1 MAKKINILENIEQAG
16 QFNPCPFYWLDSEQK
31 YLGVNEAL
39 IKNAGATSYEKDF
52 AGKTPY
58 DIFPKDF
65 ADNIVQHHKQVIK
78 TGQPMTAEESV
89 KDMRG
94 NIKHFQAAI
103 SPLLDDEG
111 KIIGTYGVSVEI
123 TAEKK
128 DAEIRRKKRV
138 FEHLNKIAS
147 IIPINIYWFDE
158 NNTILGGN
166 ELAAKAVGGKFVSN
180 FVGKSLYDCYDK
192 KIADEIVKNL
202 NEVRR
207 TESILSK
214 EEFIKDLT
222 TGEEKYFNVFLAPIL
237 DDHDKFIGTIG
248 LSIDITDQK
257 KLEQALIDNEKH
269 KAELREQEKFKKIVD
284 QAANET
290 KSPLAIL
297 LILAQQCNGGTKE
310 QMFEKIKAY
319 ASSMSMVLYW
329 LDVNNKIIGANKET
343 LAGIGLKKSD
353 SCIGKTAYD
362 LYPYEMADRIAKHN
376 DEVMRTGKVLSQE
389 ESIVDISSGKIK
401 YFIAFKAPLFD
412 EKENVVGIVGT
423 SVEITAEKEAK
434 RLAIENAEK
443 NAIIAEHEKFVKVAK
458 QFAHDITGALGNLDN
473 VTSTY

>member
-1 MAKKINILENIEQAG
+1 MAKKLNILENIEQAG
-16 QFNPCPFYWLDSEQK
+16 QFNPCPFYWLDLEQK

-39 IKNAGATSYEKDF
+39 IKNAGATSYDKDF

-58 DIFPKDF
+58 DLFPKDF
-65 ADNIVQHHKQVIK
+65 AENIVQHHKQVIK

-138 FEHLNKIAS
+138 FEHLNKIS
-147 IIPINIYWFDE
+147 EHIPIFFYWLDA
-158 NNTILGGN
+158 NGVILGVNNLVLKGTGASSYDDFIGKTAY
-166 ELAAKAVGGKFVSN
+166 ELYPKDMAE
-180 FVGKSLYDCYDK
+180 
-192 KIADEIVKNL
+192 EIVKHHK
-202 NEVRR
+202 EVLR
-207 TESILSK
+207 TGKALVA
-214 EEFIKDLT
+214 EETIKDLST
-222 TGEEKYFNVFLAPIL
+222 NRIKYYNAHIAPL
-237 DDHDKFIGTIG
+237 CDDYNTVIGTIG
-248 LSIDITDQK
+248 ISIDITDQK
-257 KLEQALIDNEKH
+257 KLEQALIENEKH

-290 KSPLAIL
+290 NSPLAIL
-297 LILAQQCNGGTKE
+297 LILAQQCNGYTKE
-310 QMFEKIKAY
+310 QIFAKIKAY
-319 ASSMSMVLYW
+319 APSVSINLYW
-329 LDVNNKIIGANKET
+329 LDANNKIIGANKET
-343 LAGIGLKKSD
+343 LAGVGLKKID

-401 YFIAFKAPLFD
+401 YFIAP
-412 EKENVVGIVGT
+412 I
-423 SVEITAEKEAK
+423 
-434 RLAIENAEK
+434 
-443 NAIIAEHEKFVKVAK
+443 
-458 QFAHDITGALGNLDN
+458 QQ
-473 VTSTY
+473 